1 MSAVF
6 FHCSD
11 DKHVILDRTGVAMDL
26 SEARVHAE
34 QLARS
39 YMMTP
44 SAEDWRNWAV
54 HVTDDIGTEIFE
66 LPFTAILGELH

>member
-11 DKHVILDRTGVAMDL
+11 DKHVILDRIGTAMDL
-26 SEARVHAE
+26 TDVRVYAE

-54 HVTDDIGTEIFE
+54 HVTDDIGTEIFD
-66 LPFTAILGELH
+66 LPFTAVLGGLH

>member
-11 DKHVILDRTGVAMDL
+11 DTHVILDRIGAAMDF
-26 SEARVHAE
+26 SEVRVHAE

-39 YMMTP
+39 FVMTP
-44 SAEDWRNWAV
+44 SVEDWRNWAV
-54 HVTDDIGTEIFE
+54 YVTDDIGTEIFE
-66 LPFTAILGELH
+66 LPFTAVLGELH